1 MGFKMLRR
9 SLVSAAMLVLAGF
22 AAAGQSPP
30 GSLDLD
36 EALARQA
43 ASDLIS
49 GVSVAYDCAVAMHSI
64 RQLGSEAQPVYLIQV
79 SMAGPECEE
88 ALLLL
93 ARHGSTKDFVFRR
106 WQPEPDVQSLDPAV
120 PGQEPG
126 FDLDTEGD
134 PGND

>member
-1 MGFKMLRR
+1 MPRR
-9 SLVSAAMLVLAGF
+9 FLIPILMLVFAGF
-22 AAAGQSPP
+22 VAAEQSPP
-30 GSLDLD
+30 GPLDVE

-49 GVSVAYDCAVAMHSI
+49 GVSVAYDCMVAMHSM
-64 RQLGSEAQPVYLIQV
+64 RQLGTEVQPVYLIQV

-106 WQPEPDVQSLDPAV
+106 WQPEPDVQSLDPVV

-126 FDLDTEGD
+126 FDLDTGD
-134 PGND
+134 DQGND

>member
-1 MGFKMLRR
+1 
-9 SLVSAAMLVLAGF
+9 
-22 AAAGQSPP
+22 
-30 GSLDLD
+30 
-36 EALARQA
+36 
-43 ASDLIS
+43 
-49 GVSVAYDCAVAMHSI
+49 MHSM
-64 RQLGSEAQPVYLIQV
+64 RQLGTEVQPVYLIQV

-106 WQPEPDVQSLDPAV
+106 WQPEPDVKSLDPVV

-126 FDLDTEGD
+126 FDLDADDD